1 MRIRIKRRTAPRRD
15 YAQRWPI
22 AYRWLATGVLVAY
35 TAVGSTVV
43 ANAQTGSS
51 AQGPAAQALSLEVRR
66 YDIPAGTLGEALAAL
81 ETASGLQFEIRK
93 SGIRDLASP
102 GVSGLYTLQQA
113 LQQALKGTR
122 VVYSNAGTGV
132 VALDLEGLN
141 STLEVQ
147 ERVLMTSPHYT
158 EPLRNTP
165 QTITVIPKELIEQ
178 QGATTLRDVL
188 RNVPG
193 LTMTAGEGGTP
204 AGDNLNLRGFS
215 ARNDLF
221 VDGSRDLGPQARDPF
236 NMEQVEVVKGPQSA
250 FTGRGSAGGSI
261 NMVSKA
267 PGLKPVYGGS
277 VMFGTDGTKRFS
289 ADVNTPVRFLG
300 ERTGFRLNL
309 LSHDGGVAGRDVV
322 NNQRWGFAPSLAFG
336 LGSPT
341 RLTLSYYKLKQD
353 NIPDYGIPWVPNTN
367 TVLTGYLDKPAPV
380 PRETFY
386 GLANRDYERLSSD
399 MATVRFEHDFSDNL
413 SFRNQF
419 RYGKSKRDSLATPPR
434 FLNTT
439 STTIN
444 REARAWYT
452 EDDIYDNQADV
463 RGTATTGKVRHAY
476 NAGFVLTHEANL
488 RTARTVTGT
497 STTTLLNPN
506 AEDPFTGVYTN
517 SPYIGDVKGN
527 TQAVYAFDTLKFGRK
542 WEASGGLRWERF
554 DVDGVNTTPAAVT
567 RVDKMLSGRTG
578 LVFKPGEHGS
588 LYASYGTSMN
598 PSLEG
603 LTYGVANTAIQPE
616 KTYTVEGGSKWDLF
630 GERLS
635 LTGAVFRV
643 DKTNAR
649 TPGLNPDDPPQVLQ
663 GTQRVSGL
671 ESGVSG
677 KLTRNLSLFGAYTFM
692 DAEIVKSNT
701 PAEVGRAIQNA
712 PQNSFNLWAS
722 YRYKRLMFGG
732 GPRVV
737 GKRYGNN
744 TNTRWVDKYW
754 TMDAYASYA
763 VNRHL
768 DLRLNLNNLN
778 NAYYYDRLGGGH
790 VVPGAARSALVSF
803 GIRF

>member
-1 MRIRIKRRTAPRRD
+1 MRIKIRRRGAHRRS
-15 YAQRWPI
+15 AAARWPV

-35 TAVGSTVV
+35 TAVGSSVV
-43 ANAQTGSS
+43 AWAQDG
-51 AQGPAAQALSLEVRR
+51 AAAPHPQDQTQSLAVRR
-66 YDIPAGTLGEALAAL
+66 YDIGAGPLGEVLDQIESA
-81 ETASGLQFEIRK
+81 TGLRFEIK
-93 SGIRDLASP
+93 KPGIRNVQSP
-102 GVSGLYTLQQA
+102 GVHGLYSREQA
-113 LQQALKGTR
+113 LKEALKGTR
-122 VVYSNAGTGV
+122 VLSSIAAPGV
-132 VALDLEGLN
+132 VALDLEGVAVSVDVN
-141 STLEVQ
+141 
-147 ERVLMTSPHYT
+147 ERVEMTSPHYT
-158 EPLRNTP
+158 EPLRDIP
-165 QTITVIPKELIEQ
+165 QTITIISKDLIEQ
-178 QGATTLRDVL
+178 QAATTLRDVL

-261 NMVSKA
+261 NMVSKG
-267 PGLKPVYGGS
+267 PGLKPVYGGT
-277 VMFGTDGTKRFS
+277 VMLGTDGTKRFS
-289 ADVNTPVRFLG
+289 ADLNTPVRFLG

-322 NNQRWGFAPSLAFG
+322 NNQRWGVAPSLAFG

-367 TVLTGYLDKPAPV
+367 TVLVDYRDRPAPV

-386 GLANRDYERLSSD
+386 GLANRDFEHLNAD

-419 RYGKSKRDSLATPPR
+419 RYGVSKRDSLATPPR
-434 FLNTT
+434 FLNTAST
-439 STTIN
+439 SIN
-444 REARAWYT
+444 REARAWRT
-452 EDDIYDNQADV
+452 RDDIYDNQADV
-463 RGTATTGKVRHAY
+463 RGSFQTGKVRHDY
-476 NAGFVLTHEANL
+476 NAGFVLTHEANM
-488 RTARTVTGT
+488 RTLRTVTGT

-506 AEDPFTGVYTN
+506 PDDPFTAVVTDN
-517 SPYIGDVKGN
+517 PNVGDVTGN
-527 TQAVYAFDTLKFGRK
+527 TQALYAFDTLKFGRK
-542 WEASGGLRWERF
+542 WEANGGLRYERF
-554 DVDGVNTTPAAVT
+554 DVDGVNTSAASVA
-567 RVDKMLSGRTG
+567 RVDKMLSGRAG
-578 LVFKPGEHGS
+578 LVFKPGQHGS

-598 PSLEG
+598 PSMEG
-603 LTYGVANTAIQPE
+603 LAYGVANTSIEPE
-616 KTYTVEGGSKWDLF
+616 KTYTVEGGSKWDLA

-635 LTGAVFRV
+635 VTGAVFRV

-649 TPGLNPDDPPQVLQ
+649 TPGINPDDPPQVLQ
-663 GTQRVSGL
+663 GTQRVAGF
-671 ESGVSG
+671 EGGVSG
-677 KLTRNLSLFGAYTFM
+677 KVTRHFSLFGAYTFM
-692 DAEIVKSNT
+692 DAKIIKSNT
-701 PAEVGRAIQNA
+701 PAEVGMTIQNA
-712 PQNSFNLWAS
+712 PRNSANLWATYQ
-722 YRYKRLMFGG
+722 YRRLTVGG

-744 TNTRWVDKYW
+744 TNLRSVDKYW
-754 TMDAYASYA
+754 TLDAYASYA

-768 DLRLNLNNLN
+768 DLRLNLANLN

-790 VVPGAARSALVSF
+790 VVPGAARTVLGSF

>member
-1 MRIRIKRRTAPRRD
+1 MRIKIRRRGAPRRHL
-15 YAQRWPI
+15 AARWPV
-22 AYRWLATGVLVAY
+22 AYRWLAGGVLVAY
-35 TAVGSTVV
+35 TALGCSVV
-43 ANAQTGSS
+43 ASAQSSAPPAAPSAQT
-51 AQGPAAQALSLEVRR
+51 QSLGVRR
-66 YDIPAGTLGEALAAL
+66 FDIPAGTLGDVLTAL
-81 ETASGLQFEIRK
+81 ETATGLRFEVRK

-102 GVSGLYTLQQA
+102 GVNGLYTEQQA

-122 VVYSNAGTGV
+122 VVSSSAGTGV
-132 VALDLEGLN
+132 LALDLEGVS
-141 STLEVQ
+141 STMDVQ
-147 ERVLMTSPHYT
+147 ERAQITSPHYT
-158 EPLRNTP
+158 EPLRDIP
-165 QTITVIPKELIEQ
+165 QTITIIPKALIEQ

-236 NMEQVEVVKGPQSA
+236 NLEQVEVVKGPQSA

-261 NMVSKA
+261 NMVSKG

-277 VMFGTDGTKRFS
+277 VMLGTDGTRRFS

-309 LSHDGGVAGRDVV
+309 LSHEGGVAGRDVV
-322 NNQRWGFAPSLAFG
+322 NNKRWGLAPSLAFG

-367 TVLTGYLDKPAPV
+367 TVLVDYLDKPAPV

-386 GLANRDYERLSSD
+386 GLADRDFERLNAD

-413 SFRNQF
+413 TFRNQF
-419 RYGKSKRDSLATPPR
+419 RYGVSKRDSLATPPR

-444 REARAWYT
+444 REARAWRVQ
-452 EDDIYDNQADV
+452 DDIYDNQADV
-463 RGTATTGKVRHAY
+463 RGTAVTGRVKHSY
-476 NAGFVLTHEANL
+476 NAGFVLTHESNV
-488 RTARTVTGT
+488 RTARTITGT

-506 AEDPFTGVYTN
+506 PDDPFTGVYTDN
-517 SPYIGDVKGN
+517 PNIGDVRGN

-542 WEASGGLRWERF
+542 WEANGGLRWERF
-554 DVDGVNTTPAAVT
+554 AVDGVNTTPASVA
-567 RVDKMLSGRTG
+567 RVDKMLSGRAG

-598 PSLEG
+598 PSMEG
-603 LTYGVANTAIQPE
+603 LAYGVANTSIKPE

-630 GERLS
+630 GERFSLS
-635 LTGAVFRV
+635 GAVFRV

-649 TPGLNPDDPPQVLQ
+649 TPGVNPDDPPQVLQ

-671 ESGVSG
+671 EAGVSG
-677 KLTRNLSLFGAYTFM
+677 KLTRQLSLFGAYTFM
-692 DAEIVKSNT
+692 NAEIVKSNT
-701 PAEVGRAIQNA
+701 PAEVGMSIQNA
-712 PQNSFNLWAS
+712 PRNSFNLWAS
-722 YRYKRLMFGG
+722 YQYKRLTFGG

-754 TMDAYASYA
+754 TLDAYAAYA

-778 NAYYYDRLGGGH
+778 NAYYFDRLGGGH
-790 VVPGAARSALVSF
+790 VVPGAARSVLGSF